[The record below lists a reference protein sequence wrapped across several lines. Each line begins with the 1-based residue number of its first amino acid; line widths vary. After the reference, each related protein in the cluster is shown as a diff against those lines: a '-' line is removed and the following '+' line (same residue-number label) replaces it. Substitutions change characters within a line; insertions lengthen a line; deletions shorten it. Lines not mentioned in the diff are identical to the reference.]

1 MILVQSL
8 HINNVSKYPLEMPS
22 MKFKVKVSFVGLFSL
37 LLRTIGGPK
46 NSRDVSLQVHVFKT
60 APIQISGAV
69 KTSVQR

>member
-37 LLRTIGGPK
+37 LLRGPK
-46 NSRDVSLQVHVFKT
+46 NSRDVSLQVHVLKT
-60 APIQISGAV
+60 APIQISGAA
-69 KTSVQR
+69 KTSVQS